1 MYSYNLDVGEN
12 YYKPMSN
19 YLDRNSSVERTARA
33 ETPGKLKTILYLLG
47 MFPCVFSH
55 SSHLIFKQKLIKVI
69 QAKVTKLLMQ
79 NFPNSL

>member
-33 ETPGKLKTILYLLG
+33 ETPGNLKNILY
-47 MFPCVFSH
+47 
-55 SSHLIFKQKLIKVI
+55 
-69 QAKVTKLLMQ
+69 
-79 NFPNSL
+79 